1 VLRNN
6 WSEVFLIGAEKM
18 YTAAQRYRAEAATTK
33 KKKRETRGRIEGE
46 AARGWAD
53 ECAERRE
60 RERGGGKEGDRVREK
75 FPCRL
80 TVGVARVFNR
90 LPGVHSEIPSV
101 NYVDFQCIQTP
112 WNFYDCLT
120 ATLPTLNQGGR
131 ICTTEIFQGFN
142 FINDHPVPAATL
154 LTILARSI
162 TSASLFPAFY
172 VSYETRRDG

>member
-1 VLRNN
+1 MKLQ
-6 WSEVFLIGAEKM
+6 E
-18 YTAAQRYRAEAATTK
+18 
-33 KKKRETRGRIEGE
+33 
-46 AARGWAD
+46 D

-60 RERGGGKEGDRVREK
+60 RERGKEEERERVREK

-120 ATLPTLNQGGR
+120 AALPALRHRGW
-131 ICTTEIFQGFN
+131 
-142 FINDHPVPAATL
+142 DL
-154 LTILARSI
+154 
-162 TSASLFPAFY
+162 Y
-172 VSYETRRDG
+172 D

>member
-1 VLRNN
+1 MAVRKAGGRVLRNN

-18 YTAAQRYRAEAATTK
+18 YTAAQRYRAEATTTK

-46 AARGWAD
+46 AARGWAG
-53 ECAERRE
+53 ECAGRRE
-60 RERGGGKEGDRVREK
+60 RERGWERVREK

-120 ATLPTLNQGGR
+120 AALSTLRYRGWDLY
-131 ICTTEIFQGFN
+131 
-142 FINDHPVPAATL
+142 D
-154 LTILARSI
+154 
-162 TSASLFPAFY
+162 
-172 VSYETRRDG
+172 